1 MNIKQVQR
9 ILLTNFFF
17 MVVVALLLV
26 GLYEMEILAPTDM
39 ASDATLMFVI
49 LTMME
54 LVTIVVIPVALKL
67 FSLKAIH
74 RKLVNQKGDAL
85 LPWGTARL
93 NMLCLPML
101 VNTFMYYQTM
111 SPAFGYMAIIL
122 FFVFSLFILVLA
134 DARLKLVKI
143 DLLAYE
149 IICYHRKL

>member
-67 FSLKAIH
+67 FCLKAIH

-122 FFVFSLFILVLA
+122 FLCLFFVYPSIGRCEA
-134 DARLKLVKI
+134 EASED
-143 DLLAYE
+143 
-149 IICYHRKL
+149 

>member
-17 MVVVALLLV
+17 MVVVTLLLV
-26 GLYEMEILAPTDM
+26 GLYETEILTPTDM

-54 LVTIVVIPVALKL
+54 LVTIVAIPVALKM
-67 FSLKAIH
+67 FSLKAVR
-74 RKLVNQKGDAL
+74 RKLVARKGDAL

-101 VNTFMYYQTM
+101 INTFMYYQTM
-111 SPAFGYMAIIL
+111 SPAFGYMSIIL
-122 FFVFSLFILVLA
+122 FLCLCFVYPSIGRCEAEVSEDCTL
-134 DARLKLVKI
+134 
-143 DLLAYE
+143 DL
-149 IICYHRKL
+149 

>member
-54 LVTIVVIPVALKL
+54 LVTIVVIPVALTL
-67 FSLKAIH
+67 FCLKAIH

-122 FFVFSLFILVLA
+122 FLCLFFVYPSIGRCEAEVSE
-134 DARLKLVKI
+134 D
-143 DLLAYE
+143 
-149 IICYHRKL
+149 

>member
-26 GLYEMEILAPTDM
+26 GLYEVEILAPTDM

-122 FFVFSLFILVLA
+122 FLCLFFVYPSIGRCEAEVSE
-134 DARLKLVKI
+134 D
-143 DLLAYE
+143 
-149 IICYHRKL
+149 